1 MNETTWWT
9 VTGNDITRALEV
21 HGNPWDPH
29 RPWLEEWERLD
40 EAAKVFVPL
49 RGCPQLVL
57 A

>member
-9 VTGNDITRALEV
+9 MTGNDITRALEV

-49 RGCPQLVL
+49 RDVPQLVL